1 MNFKNT
7 DPIPRICKQAT
18 APSMLLC
25 LLLSQGRTVVDL
37 GSAILVADRAYMLS
51 LRSVRSVCT
60 CAVCITTYLLG
71 KTMRLVS
78 LSHSAASLA
87 SKAYSF
93 VLASVLL

>member
-1 MNFKNT
+1 
-7 DPIPRICKQAT
+7 
-18 APSMLLC
+18 MLLF

-37 GSAILVADRAYMLS
+37 GSAILVAEIAHVLS
-51 LRSVRSVCT
+51 MQSVRSVCT
-60 CAVCITTYLLG
+60 CTVCITTDLLG